1 MRADQLRREVASRV
15 SAVTVELPT
24 SLLGRPARLIAGLT
38 RASTRSLGRAL
49 RRRVGR
55 ARDSDVEPEAA
66 IVASLGRLKGV
77 AMQMGQLF
85 GSVDVGLPADLRTA
99 LSVLH
104 THAQPLPLGRIRAV
118 LEADLGDA
126 GRELAR
132 AIDGTPLSVAPLGQ
146 VHRATLSD
154 GTAVAV
160 KVLYPGIGKTIARD
174 FVPATVTSRVATWIY
189 PRAHLDR
196 VVREVR
202 AGVLEECDCA
212 LEAERQE
219 RFAALFAAHPTL
231 IIPPLHRALCSSRVL
246 TTTLVAGLHLEDYLA
261 TTPSAEA
268 RQRAGE
274 ALFDFYLGALF
285 RDGLYC
291 CDPHPGNFR
300 FLPDGGVA
308 ILDFASVRE
317 LAPGFVARLAALTRA
332 LVADDGERLR
342 QAVAELGLVAD
353 AARYDH
359 ESTRWLLRAL
369 FGPLLRD
376 EVTRFEFLDGT
387 PLREMARRW
396 RRARHLALPAELVF
410 LLRASFGL
418 SSVLGRLGVRAN
430 WHRRLQAMLATPS
443 SPPDHATPL
452 DSPRLADESARGE
465 SVAAYDVVLV
475 DPGSRPIAL
484 VRELR
489 ELTGLELRDLE
500 ILLDSSPQ
508 IIQSALPT
516 AAARVLRQRLESAGA
531 RVELRLVSRRGSLPS

>member
-15 SAVTVELPT
+15 SAITVELPT
-24 SLLGRPARLIAGLT
+24 SVLGRPARLLAGLT

-55 ARDSDVEPEAA
+55 GRDSDVEPEAA

-77 AMQMGQLF
+77 AMQMGQLL

-104 THAQPLPLGRIRAV
+104 THAQPLPLARIRAV
-118 LEADLGDA
+118 LEAELGDA
-126 GRELAR
+126 GKRLAR
-132 AIDGTPLSVAPLGQ
+132 AIDGTPISVAPLGQ

-154 GTAVAV
+154 GTPVAV

-174 FVPATVTSRVATWIY
+174 FAPAAVTSRVATWIY

-212 LEAERQE
+212 RQAERQE
-219 RFAALFAAHPTL
+219 RFAALFADHPTL
-231 IIPPLHRALCSSRVL
+231 IIPALHRALCSSHVL
-246 TTTLVAGLHLEDYLA
+246 TSTRVDGLHLEDHLA
-261 TTPSAEA
+261 TAPNAEA

-285 RDGLYC
+285 RAGLYS
-291 CDPHPGNFR
+291 CDSHPGNFR
-300 FLPDGGVA
+300 FLPDGRVA

-317 LAPGFVARLAALTRA
+317 LAPGFVGRLAALTRA
-332 LVADDGERLR
+332 LAVDDRELLH
-342 QAVAELGLVAD
+342 QAVRELGLVGD

-369 FGPLLRD
+369 YGPLLRD
-376 EVTRFEFLDGT
+376 EVARFEFLDGT
-387 PLREMARRW
+387 SLREMARRW
-396 RRARHLALPAELVF
+396 RRARDLALPAELVF

-430 WHRRLQAMLATPS
+430 WYRRLQATVTP
-443 SPPDHATPL
+443 PPAQATPL
-452 DSPRLADESARGE
+452 DPGAPDERDQPARGE

-475 DPGSRPIAL
+475 DAGDRPIAL

-500 ILLDSSPQ
+500 ILLDNTPQ
-508 IIQSALPT
+508 IIKPALPT
-516 AAARVLRQRLESAGA
+516 VEARALRLRLENAGA